1 MFLLDVPKCK
11 SIPEI
16 TCQNEVEL
24 YTFFSFFPFWL
35 SWRFLM
41 AAKKKWPPKKMAAK
55 KKWPPKIWPN
65 DVFICFNYFD
75 EASIQT
81 HYMNNTKV
89 ILKYVPCSWVCIIFG
104 FLAIFKIF
112 FKIWWPRKSNPN
124 PPSHF
129 FGQKQY

>member
-1 MFLLDVPKCK
+1 MQK
-11 SIPEI
+11 
-16 TCQNEVEL
+16 
-24 YTFFSFFPFWL
+24 YTRNHLSKWGWIIFFFIFPFL
-35 SWRFLM
+35 VKLEVLNGCQ
-41 AAKKKWPPKKMAAK
+41 KKWPPKKMAAK

-124 PPSHF
+124 PPPIFLDKNSTKCAF
-129 FGQKQY
+129 FN

>member
-24 YTFFSFFPFWL
+24 YFFSFFPFWL

-41 AAKKKWPPKKMAAK
+41 AAKKNGRQ

-89 ILKYVPCSWVCIIFG
+89 ILKYVPCSRVCIIFG

-124 PPSHF
+124 PPLPF